1 MATGKKTGG
10 RQAGTPNIVTT
21 ELRQVLKDVLAKEY
35 AGMPQ
40 LLDKLDPKDRI
51 EAIIKLSK
59 YVMPTVESV
68 HFKEDEPLSW
78 GL

>member
-10 RQAGTPNIVTT
+10 RQAGTPNIMTT

-40 LLDKLDPKDRI
+40 LLDDLDSKSRI

-59 YVMPTVESV
+59 YVMPIEAV
-68 HFKEDEPLSW
+68 HFKEDEPSIW

>member
-21 ELRQVLKDVLAKEY
+21 ELRQVLKQILAKEY
-35 AGMPQ
+35 SGIPQ
-40 LLDKLDPKDRI
+40 LLDKLEPKDKLDMI
-51 EAIIKLSK
+51 VKLSK
-59 YVMPTVESV
+59 YVMPTVEAV

-78 GL
+78 TL

>member
-10 RQAGTPNIVTT
+10 RQAGTPNIMTT

-40 LLDKLDPKDRI
+40 LLDDLDSKSRI

-59 YVMPTVESV
+59 YVMPIVEAV
-68 HFKEDEPLSW
+68 HFKEDEPSIW